1 MMNRRVNLIAA
12 LMVLKLSS
20 VWAQDLTTVEK
31 VRTNPMH
38 ADHHANRSAQSERKR
53 RNIKAG
59 TESKPA
65 AAKASEQIEATQD
78 MDHGK
83 MNHGSM
89 PGMNHSGM
97 NHDAMPGMDHSG
109 MNHDAMPGMEQGD
122 KSGTGEG
129 SGHDMDHG
137 GATSGKAGD
146 MSSMN
151 HGGGESMSMQ
161 GGSAPADARD
171 PHAYSDGYDFGPI
184 PRPKMGDED
193 NFGSLLA
200 DRLESVTT
208 RGNTAMT
215 YDWQAWY
222 GQTYNRALI
231 RAEGEIESGKF
242 KDARNELLWA
252 HAITAYLDTQ
262 LGVRYDTGKGT
273 DRGWLAFGIQG
284 LLPYWLYVEAT
295 AYANEQ
301 GRTAFRLETEYDLL
315 LTQKLILQPRIEM
328 NFYSQRDDTR
338 DVSSG
343 LSNIEAGLRL
353 RYEVRREFA
362 PYVGIEWAS
371 RFGSAA
377 NNIRAAGKDAEEARL
392 VAGVRL
398 WF

>member
-1 MMNRRVNLIAA
+1 MEQETMIKHPVSLIAA
-12 LMVLKLSS
+12 LMALKLSS
-20 VWAQDLTTVEK
+20 VWAQDLTTVENAQI
-31 VRTNPMH
+31 NPVH
-38 ADHHANRSAQSERKR
+38 ANHANRSAQSERKR

-59 TESKPA
+59 TESKLA

-83 MNHGSM
+83 
-89 PGMNHSGM
+89 M

-161 GGSAPADARD
+161 DGSAPPDARD

-193 NFGSLLA
+193 NFGSLLV

-208 RGNTAMT
+208 RNNTSMT

-222 GQTYNRALI
+222 GQTYDRALI
-231 RAEGEIESGKF
+231 RAEGEIENGTF

-262 LGVRYDTGKGT
+262 LGIRYDSGKGT
-273 DRGWLAFGIQG
+273 DRGWLAFGVQG
-284 LLPYWLYVEAT
+284 LLPYWLYIEAT
-295 AYANEQ
+295 AYVNEQ
-301 GRTAFRLETEYDLL
+301 GHTAFRLETEYDLL
-315 LTQKLILQPRIEM
+315 LTQKLILQPRVEM

-338 DVSSG
+338 NVSSG

-353 RYEVRREFA
+353 RYEIRRELA

-377 NNIRAAGKDAEEARL
+377 DNIRASGNAAEELRL
-392 VAGVRL
+392 VAGVRF

>member
-1 MMNRRVNLIAA
+1 MMNRRVNLITA

-20 VWAQDLTTVEK
+20 VWAQDPSTVEK
-31 VRTNPMH
+31 VQTNPVH
-38 ADHHANRSAQSERKR
+38 ADHANRSAQTERKR
-53 RNIKAG
+53 RNIKLG

-65 AAKASEQIEATQD
+65 PAKASEQIGATTKD

-83 MNHGSM
+83 MTHGS
-89 PGMNHSGM
+89 
-97 NHDAMPGMDHSG
+97 MPGMDHSG
-109 MNHDAMPGMEQGD
+109 MDHSRMNHDAMPDMEQGD

-129 SGHDMDHG
+129 SEHDMNHG
-137 GATSGKAGD
+137 SAASGKVGD
-146 MSSMN
+146 MSNMN
-151 HGGGESMSMQ
+151 HGGESMSMQ
-161 GGSAPADARD
+161 GGSAPPDARD

-193 NFGSLLA
+193 NFGSLLV

-222 GQTYNRALI
+222 GQTYDRALI
-231 RAEGEIESGKF
+231 RAEGEIESGAF

-262 LGVRYDTGKGT
+262 LGVRYDSGKGT
-273 DRGWLAFGIQG
+273 DRGWLAFGVQG

-295 AYANEQ
+295 AYVNEQ
-301 GRTAFRLETEYDLL
+301 GRTAFRLEHEYDLL

-328 NFYSQRDDTR
+328 NIYSRRDDTR

-353 RYEVRREFA
+353 RYEIRRELA

-377 NNIRAAGKDAEEARL
+377 DNIRASGNAAEEARL
-392 VAGVRL
+392 VAGVRI
-398 WF
+398 WI

>member
-1 MMNRRVNLIAA
+1 MEQETMMNRRVKLIAA
-12 LMVLKLSS
+12 LMALKLSS

-31 VRTNPMH
+31 VQTNPVH
-38 ADHHANRSAQSERKR
+38 ADHANRSAQTERKR
-53 RNIKAG
+53 RNIKPG

-65 AAKASEQIEATQD
+65 SEQIGAMQD

-89 PGMNHSGM
+89 PGMDHSRM
-97 NHDAMPGMDHSG
+97 NHDAMPGMDPSD
-109 MNHDAMPGMEQGD
+109 M
-122 KSGTGEG
+122 TGAAKN
-129 SGHDMDHG
+129 SRHDMNHG
-137 GATSGKAGD
+137 GATSGEAGD
-146 MSSMN
+146 MSNMN
-151 HGGGESMSMQ
+151 HGGNDSNHGSMSMQ
-161 GGSAPADARD
+161 DGSAPADARD

-184 PRPKMGDED
+184 SRPKMGDED
-193 NFGSLLA
+193 NFGSLLV
-200 DRLESVTT
+200 DRLESATT
-208 RGNTAMT
+208 RSNTAMT

-222 GQTYNRALI
+222 GQTYDRALI

-262 LGVRYDTGKGT
+262 LGVRYDSDKGT
-273 DRGWLAFGIQG
+273 DRGWLAFGVQG

-295 AYANEQ
+295 AYVNEQ

-328 NFYSQRDDTR
+328 NIYSRRDDTR

-353 RYEVRREFA
+353 RYEIRREFA
-362 PYVGIEWAS
+362 PLC
-371 RFGSAA
+371 RH
-377 NNIRAAGKDAEEARL
+377 
-392 VAGVRL
+392 
-398 WF
+398 

>member
-1 MMNRRVNLIAA
+1 MNRRVNLIAA
-12 LMVLKLSS
+12 LMVLNLSS
-20 VWAQDLTTVEK
+20 VWAQDLTTEGNAQ
-31 VRTNPMH
+31 TNQVH
-38 ADHHANRSAQSERKR
+38 AGHGNRSAQTEQKR
-53 RNIKAG
+53 REVKPG
-59 TESKPA
+59 TK
-65 AAKASEQIEATQD
+65 
-78 MDHGK
+78 
-83 MNHGSM
+83 SM
-89 PGMNHSGM
+89 PAPANVSDEMG
-97 NHDAMPGMDHSG
+97 AMPGMDHSK

-122 KSGTGEG
+122 KSGTVKG
-129 SGHDMDHG
+129 SGHDMNHG

-146 MSSMN
+146 MSNMN
-151 HGGGESMSMQ
+151 HGGDDSDHGSMSMQ
-161 GGSAPADARD
+161 GGSAPPDARD

-193 NFGSLLA
+193 NFGSLLV
-200 DRLESVTT
+200 DRLESSTA
-208 RGNTAMT
+208 RGSTAMT

-222 GQTYNRALI
+222 GQTYDRALI
-231 RAEGEIESGKF
+231 RAEGDIEGGTF
-242 KDARNELLWA
+242 KNARNELLWA

-262 LGVRYDTGKGT
+262 LGVRYDSGKGT

-295 AYANEQ
+295 GYVNEQ

-328 NFYSQRDDTR
+328 NIYSRRDDTR

-343 LSNIEAGLRL
+343 LSDIEAGLRL
-353 RYEVRREFA
+353 RYEIRREFA
-362 PYVGIEWAS
+362 PYVGVDWAS

-377 NNIRAAGKDAEEARL
+377 DNIRASGNAAEGVAL

>member
-1 MMNRRVNLIAA
+1 VKQEPMMNRRVNLIAA

-20 VWAQDLTTVEK
+20 VWAQDLTTVK
-31 VRTNPMH
+31 NAQTNQV
-38 ADHHANRSAQSERKR
+38 HANRSVQTEQKR
-53 RNIKAG
+53 REVKPG
-59 TESKPA
+59 TKSKPA
-65 AAKASEQIEATQD
+65 PAKTSEEIGAMQG
-78 MDHGK
+78 MDHSK
-83 MNHGSM
+83 MNHDSM
-89 PGMNHSGM
+89 PGM
-97 NHDAMPGMDHSG
+97 D
-109 MNHDAMPGMEQGD
+109 QGD
-122 KSGTGEG
+122 KSGTAEG
-129 SGHDMDHG
+129 SGHDMNHG
-137 GATSGKAGD
+137 GATSGKAGE
-146 MSSMN
+146 MSNMN
-151 HGGGESMSMQ
+151 HGGDDSDHGSMSMQ
-161 GGSAPADARD
+161 GGSAPPNARD

-193 NFGSLLA
+193 NFGSLLV
-200 DRLESVTT
+200 DRIESATT
-208 RGNTAMT
+208 RGSTAMT

-222 GQTYNRALI
+222 GQTYDRALI
-231 RAEGEIESGKF
+231 RAEGDIEGGTF

-262 LGVRYDTGKGT
+262 LGVRYDSGKGT

-295 AYANEQ
+295 AYVNEQ

-328 NFYSQRDDTR
+328 NIYSRRDDTR
-338 DVSSG
+338 NVSSG

-353 RYEVRREFA
+353 RYEIRREFA
-362 PYVGIEWAS
+362 PYVGVDWAS

-377 NNIRAAGKDAEEARL
+377 YNIRASGNAAEGVAL

>member
-1 MMNRRVNLIAA
+1 MNRRVNLIAI

-20 VWAQDLTTVEK
+20 VWAQEDQVTVDHSQPSGAAKHLRSDVKSGEK
-31 VRTNPMH
+31 
-38 ADHHANRSAQSERKR
+38 S
-53 RNIKAG
+53 
-59 TESKPA
+59 A
-65 AAKASEQIEATQD
+65 AAPAETAADVEAMPD
-78 MDHGK
+78 MDHSK
-83 MNHGSM
+83 MNHHSM
-89 PGMNHSGM
+89 PGMTPSEMTEAQN
-97 NHDAMPGMDHSG
+97 
-109 MNHDAMPGMEQGD
+109 
-122 KSGTGEG
+122 
-129 SGHDMDHG
+129 SGHDMNHG
-137 GATSGKAGD
+137 GATSGKADD

-161 GGSAPADARD
+161 GGSAPPDARD

-193 NFGSLLA
+193 NFGALLV
-200 DRLESVTT
+200 DRLESVST
-208 RGNTAMT
+208 RNNTSMT

-222 GQTYNRALI
+222 GQTYDRAVI
-231 RAEGEIESGKF
+231 RAEGEIEDGTF

-252 HAITAYLDTQ
+252 HAITAYWDTQ
-262 LGVRYDTGKGT
+262 LGVRYDSGKGT
-273 DRGWLAFGIQG
+273 DRGWLAFGVQG
-284 LLPYWLYVEAT
+284 LAPYWLYVEAT
-295 AYANEQ
+295 AYVNEQ

-328 NFYSQRDDTR
+328 NFYSQPDDTR

-353 RYEVRREFA
+353 RYEIRREFA

-377 NNIRAAGKDAEEARL
+377 DNIRAAGNDAEEARL
-392 VAGVRL
+392 VAGVRF

>member
-1 MMNRRVNLIAA
+1 MMNYRVNLIAT

-20 VWAQDLTTVEK
+20 AWAQDLTTMEK
-31 VRTNPMH
+31 VQTNQVH
-38 ADHHANRSAQSERKR
+38 ADHANRSAQTERKR
-53 RNIKAG
+53 RNIKPG
-59 TESKPA
+59 TESKPTPT
-65 AAKASEQIEATQD
+65 KASEQIGATKD

-83 MNHGSM
+83 MTHGS
-89 PGMNHSGM
+89 
-97 NHDAMPGMDHSG
+97 
-109 MNHDAMPGMEQGD
+109 MPGMEQGD

-129 SGHDMDHG
+129 SGHDMMHG
-137 GATSGKAGD
+137 AATSGKADD
-146 MSSMN
+146 MSNMN

-161 GGSAPADARD
+161 DGSAPPDARD

-184 PRPKMGDED
+184 PRPRMGDED
-193 NFGSLLA
+193 NFGSLLV
-200 DRLESVTT
+200 DRLESSTA
-208 RGNTAMT
+208 RGSTAMT

-222 GQTYNRALI
+222 GQTYDRALI
-231 RAEGEIESGKF
+231 RAEGEIESGTF

-262 LGVRYDTGKGT
+262 LGVRYDSGKGT

-295 AYANEQ
+295 AYVNEQ

-315 LTQKLILQPRIEM
+315 LTQKLILQPRIET
-328 NFYSQRDDTR
+328 NFYSRRDDTR

-353 RYEVRREFA
+353 RYEIRREFA

-377 NNIRAAGKDAEEARL
+377 DNIRTSGKDAEEARF